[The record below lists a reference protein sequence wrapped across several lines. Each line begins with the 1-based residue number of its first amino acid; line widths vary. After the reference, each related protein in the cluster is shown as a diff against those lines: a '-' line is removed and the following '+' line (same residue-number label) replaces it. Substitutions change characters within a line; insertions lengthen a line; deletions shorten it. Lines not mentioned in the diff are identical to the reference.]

1 MSKAVRYLLIVEII
15 NYMVMWYCAA
25 YDNKFDTSKC
35 PIFFLL
41 FSKNHTKLN
50 KCHSTMEDLWI
61 ETFNFAIKVVVHK
74 LAQ

>member
-35 PIFFLL
+35 PIFFC
-41 FSKNHTKLN
+41 SSVKIIQNSTSVT
-50 KCHSTMEDLWI
+50 STMEDLWI